1 MNLSADLFGAGWYWT
16 FNLLFAALLLLSL
29 FFIHWQAL
37 LRDTGLQ
44 HRLGMALVAVVCI
57 WSIRA
62 GISEGLGIHFFL
74 ITSIH
79 LIFGWQLAIWVIA
92 LALLG
97 MVWIG
102 REVWQGIG
110 INAFVSAIVPMLCT
124 YTLWRIQQAK
134 QLYNPFAFI
143 FIVCFMG
150 AIVSVIA
157 SGILLTW
164 LLWASGAYPFED
176 IVEQFWIYVPLIALP
191 EATINGI
198 IITALVVYRPQ
209 WVRFFEQEKYR

>member
-1 MNLSADLFGAGWYWT
+1 MNLSANLFAPGWYWS
-16 FNLLFAALLLLSL
+16 FNLLFGALLVLSL
-29 FFIHWQAL
+29 YFIHWQAL
-37 LRDTGLQ
+37 FRDTGLQ
-44 HRLGMALVAVVCI
+44 HRLGVALVAVVCI
-57 WSIRA
+57 WSMRA

-74 ITSIH
+74 ITSVH
-79 LIFGWQLAIWVIA
+79 LVFGWQLAIWVIA

-124 YTLWRIQQAK
+124 YTLWRIQEAK
-134 QLYNPFAFI
+134 KLYNPFAFI
-143 FIVCFMG
+143 FIVCFLG

-157 SGILLTW
+157 SGLLLTW
-164 LLWASGAYPFED
+164 LLWASGAYAFED
-176 IVEQFWIYVPLIALP
+176 IVQQFWIYVPLIALP

-198 IITALVVYRPQ
+198 IITALVVFRPH
-209 WVRFFEQEKYR
+209 WVRFFDEEKYK